1 MIGLQVDRLDKAGI
15 VDAALADPRFGR
27 DVAIHKS
34 CFFRE
39 AGVNYHQAVSGH
51 LHIVPAAEPLKA
63 LSDDYEAMVEEGLLE
78 EVEPFDVL
86 MARCRQIEVKV
97 KELAP
102 S

>member
-1 MIGLQVDRLDKAGI
+1 
-15 VDAALADPRFGR
+15 
-27 DVAIHKS
+27 
-34 CFFRE
+34 
-39 AGVNYHQAVSGH
+39 
-51 LHIVPAAEPLKA
+51 
-63 LSDDYEAMVEEGLLE
+63 MVEEGLLE